1 MAGGGGKGGTT
12 ETTTRLDPRLEE
24 GAASA
29 VAGAL
34 QSAGLDYAPNRGMTI
49 AAFTPQ
55 QQAAFQGANEAA
67 AAFGLPT
74 GGVNMPTP
82 ETSSGIEGYSTG
94 GLYDEMLKKSITP
107 EQQAERGTILDFYS
121 QRGQKIKGMQG
132 LGPTGGGGK

>member
-1 MAGGGGKGGTT
+1 MAGGGGKGGKT

-34 QSAGLDYAPNRGMTI
+34 QSAGLDYSPNRGATI

-74 GGVNMPTP
+74 GGVNMPAA
-82 ETSSGIEGYSTG
+82 ESMGGIEGYSTG
-94 GLYDEMLKKSITP
+94 GLYDEMLKKSMTP
-107 EQQAERGTILDFYS
+107 QQQQERGNILDFYS
-121 QRGQKIKGMQG
+121 QQGQKIKGMEG
-132 LGPTGGGGK
+132 LGPAGGGGK